1 MKQSFLTMY
10 RRSSDLSGG
19 EDAPRLFHSELV
31 GFAAWDEGGRV
42 TAANREFCRVAG
54 VERKALEHGAVP
66 IAQLLPGVAWDEPG
80 LQEQTISRAGVTTL
94 VRVEVNPSAR
104 QAFVVD
110 ATAQYAAQQALA
122 NARDLLEAHA
132 ATVTGTDAAL
142 LVPSERLHHTQTLL
156 ERQQIEIKTLLDRV
170 AAAHY
175 ELESFSYSVSH
186 DLRTPLRA
194 LDGFS
199 RELLESY
206 APSLD
211 ATARHYV
218 TRIRAG
224 AQKLDRIIDDLL
236 RLSRVGRASMHIQPV
251 DLAAIARSVASDL
264 SASSRRNVRWIF
276 PEAAPAEADRELIAI
291 VLQNLLQN
299 AWKFTGERDEAAIEL
314 RVEATPSGY
323 TYSVCDDGI
332 GFDMRFADKLF
343 APFQRLHATASFEG
357 SGIGLATVKR
367 IIHRHGGQVW
377 AESKPGA
384 GATFSF
390 TLGHPT
396 EGKDD
401 HDPAH

>member
-1 MKQSFLTMY
+1 MY
-10 RRSSDLSGG
+10 RRSSDPSGG
-19 EDAPRLFHSELV
+19 EDAPQLFDSELV
-31 GFAAWDEGGRV
+31 GFAAWDEGGRI

-54 VERKALEHGAVP
+54 VERKALEHGAVA
-66 IAQLLPGVAWDEPG
+66 IAQLLPGVAWEEPG
-80 LQEQTISRAGVTTL
+80 VQERTISRADGKTL

-104 QAFVVD
+104 QAFVID
-110 ATAQYAAQQALA
+110 ATARYAVEQALA

-132 ATVTGTDAAL
+132 AAVTGTDAAL
-142 LVPSERLHHTQTLL
+142 LVPPERLRDTQTQL
-156 ERQQIEIKTLLDRV
+156 ERQQIEIKMLLDRV
-170 AAAHY
+170 AAAHH
-175 ELESFSYSVSH
+175 ELEAFSYSVSH

-199 RELLESY
+199 RELLETY

-211 ATARHYV
+211 PTARHYV

-236 RLSRVGRASMHIQPV
+236 RLSRVGRASMNVQPV
-251 DLAAIARSVASDL
+251 DLAAIARSVAAEL
-264 SASSRRNVRWIF
+264 STSSSRNVRWIF
-276 PEAAPAEADRELIAI
+276 PDTAPAEADRELLGI

-299 AWKFTGERDEAAIEL
+299 AWKFTAGSDQAVIEL
-314 RVEATPSGY
+314 RVEAARSGY
-323 TYSVCDDGI
+323 TYSVRDDGI
-332 GFDMRFADKLF
+332 GFDMRYADKLF
-343 APFQRLHATASFEG
+343 APFQRLHSTTSFEG
-357 SGIGLATVKR
+357 TGIGLATVKR

-377 AESKPGA
+377 AESTPGA

-396 EGKDD
+396 ERNHD